1 VTGAHWWSLVVW
13 IPAAIWI
20 FLLLGRGFF
29 WRTSVRL
36 PFCPSPSTWPA
47 VSVVVPARDEA
58 SVLPRTLR
66 RLLDQDYRGRTE
78 VILVD
83 DGSTDGTAEVAERT
97 TVAGT
102 RLDLRVITGTPH
114 PPGWVG
120 KTWAMQQG
128 ATAATA
134 GSMDPE
140 FVLFTDAD
148 IDHPPDS
155 LSRLV
160 AYALSTDR
168 DLVSLMARLR
178 VVTRWE
184 KLIVPAFV
192 YFFAQLYPFR
202 LVASRRS
209 RLAAAAGGCVLLR
222 IQALARAGG
231 LDAIAGAVIDDV
243 ALGRA
248 VKRSGGSIWL
258 GFTEEVKSVRP
269 YNRLADLWQMVTRS
283 AYTQLRCSLAA
294 LAGAVAGLA
303 VVYLGPFVVLI
314 AGAASG
320 QSAAVLA
327 GLVAWALMTVSYL
340 PLVRFYQLSPAWALT
355 LPLAAGT
362 YMIMTIDS
370 ARQHRRGRGATW
382 KGRTYEREVT
392 G

>member
-1 VTGAHWWSLVVW
+1 MPWWSLVVW

-29 WRTSVRL
+29 WRTDVRL
-36 PFCPSPSTWPA
+36 PPSPPPRSWPA

-58 SVLPRTLR
+58 SLLPRTLP
-66 RLLDQDYRGRTE
+66 RLLDQDYSGPAE

-83 DGSTDGTAEVAERT
+83 DGSTDGTAEVAGRM
-97 TVAGT
+97 AGVST
-102 RLDLRVITGTPH
+102 RLPLRVVTVTPR

-120 KTWAMQQG
+120 KTWALQQG
-128 ATAATA
+128 TDAATS

-148 IDHPPDS
+148 IDHPRDS

-160 AYALSTDR
+160 AYAVSTDR

-178 VVTRWE
+178 TVTRWE

-202 LVASRRS
+202 LIGSRRS
-209 RLAAAAGGCVLLR
+209 RTAAAAGGCILLR
-222 IQALARAGG
+222 RQALARAGG
-231 LDAIAGAVIDDV
+231 LEAIAGAVIDDV

-248 VKRSGGSIWL
+248 VKRSGGSVWL
-258 GFTEEVKSVRP
+258 GLTDEVTSVRP
-269 YNRLADLWQMVTRS
+269 YARLADLWQMVTRS
-283 AYTQLRCSLAA
+283 AYTQLRHSPAA

-303 VVYLGPFVVLI
+303 AVYLGPFIVLI

-320 QSAAVLA
+320 RPEVVLA
-327 GLVAWALMTVSYL
+327 GLAAWLLMTVSYL
-340 PLVRFYQLSPAWALT
+340 PMVRCYHLGPAWALT
-355 LPLAAGT
+355 LPLAAGM
-362 YMIMTIDS
+362 YAAMTIDS
-370 ARQHRRGRGATW
+370 ARQHRRGQGATW
-382 KGRTYEREVT
+382 KGRTYVREVT

>member
-1 VTGAHWWSLVVW
+1 MPWWSLVVW

-29 WRTSVRL
+29 WRTDVRL
-36 PFCPSPSTWPA
+36 PLSPAPRIWPA

-58 SVLPRTLR
+58 SLLPHTLP
-66 RLLDQDYRGRTE
+66 RLLDQDYRGPAE

-83 DGSTDGTAEVAERT
+83 DGSTDGTAEVAGRIG
-97 TVAGT
+97 TVRT
-102 RLDLRVITGTPH
+102 RLSLRVVTGTAR

-120 KTWAMQQG
+120 KTWALQQG
-128 ATAATA
+128 TDAAA
-134 GSMDPE
+134 GGSIDPE

-160 AYALSTDR
+160 AYAVSADR

-178 VVTRWE
+178 TVTRWE

-202 LVASRRS
+202 LVARRDSRT
-209 RLAAAAGGCVLLR
+209 AAAAGGCVLLR
-222 IQALARAGG
+222 RQALARAGG
-231 LDAIAGAVIDDV
+231 LEAIAAAVIDDV

-248 VKRSGGSIWL
+248 VKRSGGSLWL
-258 GFTEEVKSVRP
+258 GLTDEVASVRP
-269 YNRLADLWQMVTRS
+269 YAGLADLWQMVTRS
-283 AYTQLRCSLAA
+283 AYTQLRHSAAA

-303 VVYLGPFVVLI
+303 TVYVGPLIVLI
-314 AGAASG
+314 AGAASA
-320 QSAAVLA
+320 QAEVVLA
-327 GLVAWALMTVSYL
+327 GAVAWALMTVSYL
-340 PLVRFYQLSPAWALT
+340 PMVRHYHLAPAWALT
-355 LPLAAGT
+355 LPLAAGI
-362 YMIMTIDS
+362 YGAMTIDS
-370 ARQHRRGRGATW
+370 ARQHRRGQGATW
-382 KGRTYEREVT
+382 KGRSYVSEVT